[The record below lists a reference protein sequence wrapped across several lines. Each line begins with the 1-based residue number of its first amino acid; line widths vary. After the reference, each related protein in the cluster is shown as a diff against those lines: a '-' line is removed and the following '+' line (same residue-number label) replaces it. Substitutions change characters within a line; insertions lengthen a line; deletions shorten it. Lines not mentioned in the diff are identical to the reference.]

1 MNKKLSKIKII
12 QAIAIASF
20 VVLILLQL
28 RLISS
33 VYKIEQLEF
42 LKNEKAGIK
51 LAYEESIINDKL
63 YPGGQAIIDSILVPQ
78 YDTLQKLFIEDPK
91 IFDEKLKRLG
101 NKILLE
107 LKAKAAFEAQFHNII
122 QYLKLD
128 LAEYDYAL
136 YLDKLALTFDSKTY
150 YSLIEFNPADYEGLI
165 DGNFDVVRP
174 QNIVSSITVTLPS
187 NNSSLIA
194 FKLYASKHNQVKN
207 IFMAIA
213 PLLLLSSSSILV
225 IVFLFFITMRNW
237 IRQKKLNE
245 ISADFFNHVTHEFK
259 TPLTTLQ
266 VSARNLRADFE
277 DKKWEGSYRSLD
289 VISRQIQRL
298 DKLINQAVEVSAFDP
313 QAAQFEKH
321 ILVKDLNDI
330 ILDSQI
336 KWKKEATIVLNFEPD
351 TVDLYA
357 YYDYFMLTTLVTN
370 LVENGLKYNVSEQKK
385 ILVNVLFIFPKFF
398 MIEISDNGF
407 GIDKQDRSRIFNK
420 FQRGRHIR
428 SSTGL
433 GLGLYFVYNIV
444 AIHKWKLDLDTVQDQ
459 GTIFRI
465 TIPISK

>member
-1 MNKKLSKIKII
+1 MKKKMSKIKII
-12 QAIAIASF
+12 QAVAIVSF

-51 LAYEESIINDKL
+51 LAYEESIINDKI

-78 YDTLQKLFIEDPK
+78 YATLQKLLNQNPK
-91 IFDEKLKRLG
+91 LFEQKLKHLG
-101 NKILLE
+101 NQILIK
-107 LKAKAAFEAQFHNII
+107 LKKKAAFDAQFHNII
-122 QYLKLD
+122 RNLKLD

-150 YSLIEFNPADYEGLI
+150 YSLIEFNLADYEGLI
-165 DGNFDVVRP
+165 DGNFNVVRP
-174 QNIVSSITVTLPS
+174 QNIVSAITVTIPS

-277 DKKWEGSYRSLD
+277 DKKWEGGYRSLD
-289 VISRQIQRL
+289 VINRQIQRL

-336 KWKKEATIVLNFEPD
+336 KWKKEATLVLNFESR
-351 TVDLYA
+351 TVDLCA
-357 YYDYFMLTTLVTN
+357 YYDHFMLTTLIIN
-370 LVENGLKYNVSEQKK
+370 LVENGLKYNVSEHKRVQ
-385 ILVNVLFIFPKFF
+385 VNVLSISSKTL
-398 MIEISDNGF
+398 MIEIEDNGF
-407 GIDKQDRSRIFNK
+407 GIDKQDLSRIFNK

-444 AIHKWKLDLDTVQDQ
+444 AVHKWKLDLETIQDQ

>member
-1 MNKKLSKIKII
+1 MKKKMSKIKII
-12 QAIAIASF
+12 QAVAIVSF

-78 YDTLQKLFIEDPK
+78 YATLQKLLNQNPK
-91 IFDEKLKRLG
+91 LFEQKLKHLG
-101 NKILLE
+101 NQILIE
-107 LKAKAAFEAQFHNII
+107 LKKKAAFDAQFHNII
-122 QYLKLD
+122 RNLKLD

-150 YSLIEFNPADYEGLI
+150 YSLIEFNLADYEGLI
-165 DGNFDVVRP
+165 DGNFNVVRP
-174 QNIVSSITVTLPS
+174 QNIVSAITVTIPS

-277 DKKWEGSYRSLD
+277 DKKWEGGYRSLD
-289 VISRQIQRL
+289 VINRQIQRL

-336 KWKKEATIVLNFEPD
+336 KWKKEATLVLNFESR
-351 TVDLYA
+351 TVDLCA
-357 YYDYFMLTTLVTN
+357 YYDHFMLTTLIIN
-370 LVENGLKYNVSEQKK
+370 LVENGLKYNVSEHKRVQ
-385 ILVNVLFIFPKFF
+385 VNVLSISSKTL
-398 MIEISDNGF
+398 MIEIEDNGF
-407 GIDKQDRSRIFNK
+407 GIDKQDLSRIFNK

-444 AIHKWKLDLDTVQDQ
+444 AVHKWKLDLETIQDQ